1 MCFKALS
8 VMSELISS
16 VCLGDSLRSLTCTL
30 LSCGGS
36 QGWACLWLRSLL
48 CLWLCPALP
57 LLELPLLA
65 ALDYSHF
72 SMQVGDEQQAEMAY
86 ESAAKKVGDQSVV

>member
-1 MCFKALS
+1 
-8 VMSELISS
+8 MSELISS
-16 VCLGDSLRSLTCTL
+16 VCIDDSLRSLTCIL

-36 QGWACLWLRSLL
+36 QGWACLWLQSLL

-57 LLELPLLA
+57 LPELPLLA
-65 ALDYSHF
+65 ALDYSRF

-86 ESAAKKVGDQSVV
+86 ESAAKKVSDQSVV